1 MQFSKFLIGP
11 VVAFA
16 CVCLTWIVS
25 VSHGVHRHEPAPM
38 LPVPA
43 AVIDA
48 PATPATEPA
57 VKPVKPVV
65 DEPPTSAA
73 PSQTT
78 TQSKPVL
85 KSAKDRG
92 STPSTATNSTEVP
105 TSGDMTKYQHDFK
118 DCLDTWDK
126 GTHMTKQEWRRTC
139 ERTIREYPERP

>member
-16 CVCLTWIVS
+16 CVSLTS
-25 VSHGVHRHEPAPM
+25 F
-38 LPVPA
+38 PVPSQ
-43 AVIDA
+43 
-48 PATPATEPA
+48 T
-57 VKPVKPVV
+57 
-65 DEPPTSAA
+65 AA
-73 PSQTT
+73 PSQ
-78 TQSKPVL
+78 PVL
-85 KSAKDRG
+85 KSAKQRG
-92 STPSTATNSTEVP
+92 SPPSTATKSTEAP